1 MIMEHVGGQ
10 NKGKLVLFALSTCGW
25 CKKTR
30 ELIEELNAAYEYIYV
45 DLIQG
50 KEREEVV
57 EMLKKWNPQVS
68 FPTLVIDDMKI
79 IIGFKEDEIKELIE

>member
-1 MIMEHVGGQ
+1 MEQVGGQ
-10 NKGKLVLFALSTCGW
+10 DKGKLVLFALSTCGW

-45 DLIQG
+45 DLLKG

-57 EMLKKWNPQVS
+57 DMLKKWNPQVS
-68 FPTLVIDDMKI
+68 FPTVVINDMKT
-79 IIGFKEDEIKELIE
+79 IIGFKEDEIKELIG